1 MTNYLSFH
9 LSSKMI
15 SNDCCI
21 IRHELTDWDWIK
33 RLVNDSIPIGDS
45 YLKPLLEW
53 INSDLVLDIPISQMG
68 ADTISLVD
76 NDNLIV
82 ITSDIIDLLIKYPN
96 RYSYSEVGEMVKD
109 AEFRFIKYHV
119 SYFGD
124 DDKERLDV
132 LEYIESST
140 EHIFEL
146 R

>member
-1 MTNYLSFH
+1 
-9 LSSKMI
+9 MI
-15 SNDCCI
+15 SSDCCI
-21 IRHELTDWDWIK
+21 TRHELTCWAWIK
-33 RLVNDSIPIGDS
+33 TLVNDSIPIGDS

-53 INSDLVLDIPISQMG
+53 INSDLVLDIPISRMD

-96 RYSYSEVGEMVKD
+96 RYSYNEVGEMVKD

-124 DDKERLDV
+124 DDKELLDA
-132 LEYIESST
+132 LELKEYIESST

>member
-1 MTNYLSFH
+1 
-9 LSSKMI
+9 MI
-15 SNDCCI
+15 SSDCCI
-21 IRHELTDWDWIK
+21 TRHELTNWCWIK
-33 RLVNDSIPIGDS
+33 TLVNDSIPIGDS

-53 INSDLVLDIPISQMG
+53 INSDLVLDIPISRMD

-96 RYSYSEVGEMVKD
+96 RYSYNEVGEMVKD
-109 AEFRFIKYHV
+109 ADFRFIKYHV

-124 DDKERLDV
+124 DDKELLDA
-132 LEYIESST
+132 LELKEYIESST
-140 EHIFEL
+140 GHIFEL

>member
-1 MTNYLSFH
+1 
-9 LSSKMI
+9 MI

-45 YLKPLLEW
+45 DLIPLLEW

-68 ADTISLVD
+68 ADTIYLVD

-96 RYSYSEVGEMVKD
+96 LYSYNEVGEIVKD
-109 AEFRFIKYHV
+109 ADFKFIKYHV
-119 SYFGD
+119 SYFED
-124 DDKERLDV
+124 DDKELLDA
-132 LEYIESST
+132 LELKEYIESST
-140 EHIFEL
+140 EGIFEL

>member
-1 MTNYLSFH
+1 
-9 LSSKMI
+9 MI

-45 YLKPLLEW
+45 DLIPLLEW
-53 INSDLVLDIPISQMG
+53 INYDLVLDIPISKMD

-82 ITSDIIDLLIKYPN
+82 ITSDTIDPLIKYPN
-96 RYSYSEVGEMVKD
+96 LYSYNEVGEIVKD
-109 AEFRFIKYHV
+109 ADFKFIKYHV

-140 EHIFEL
+140 EHIFEF